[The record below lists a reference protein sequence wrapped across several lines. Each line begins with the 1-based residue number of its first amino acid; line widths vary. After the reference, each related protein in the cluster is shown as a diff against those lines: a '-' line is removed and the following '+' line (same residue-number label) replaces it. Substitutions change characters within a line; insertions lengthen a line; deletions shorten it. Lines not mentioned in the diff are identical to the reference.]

1 MSVSDGFK
9 VSEVGVIPE
18 DWEAVLLDSVA
29 KRGSGHTPD
38 KKHSEYW
45 NGNIKWIS
53 LKDSNRFDQ
62 IYIYDT
68 TEKITMAGIANS
80 SAVLH
85 PSESVVLSRDAGV
98 GKSAI
103 TKDVMAVSQHFFAWQ
118 CGLQLDNHFLYY
130 WFQFKKSEFER
141 IAIGTT
147 IKTIGIPYFQK
158 LKIPFP
164 PLAEQKAIAQSLS
177 DVDNLITAIDK
188 LITKKRNIK
197 QGTMQELLT
206 GKKRLSGFTGEWD
219 VKKLGELG
227 YSNRPTIKAGP
238 FGSSL
243 KKEFYVKKGYKI
255 YGQEQVIAGDLS
267 IGNYYIDFDLF
278 EKLKSCEIRPNDIL
292 ISLVG
297 TFGKVMV
304 VPDNIER
311 GIINPRLIRLSLN
324 ANLVYSYFLQYWLIS
339 SDTQK
344 LLSETSHGGTMGI
357 INAKVLSG
365 LNIPLPP
372 LPEQKVIAKILTE
385 MDEEIEALE
394 KKREKYKNIKQ
405 GMMQQ
410 LLTGK
415 TRLKIN
421 LEYR

>member
-1 MSVSDGFK
+1 MSVPDGFK
-9 VSEVGVIPE
+9 VSEVGVIPV

-158 LKIPFP
+158 LKIPLP
-164 PLAEQKAIAQSLS
+164 PLTEQKAIAQSLS

-206 GKKRLSGFTGEWD
+206 GKKRLPGFSGEWE
-219 VKKLGELG
+219 VKKLGECCSKITDGTHDTPKPVDKGVPFLTAIHVKDG
-227 YSNRPTIKAGP
+227 FIDFNNCYFLPQSIHEVIYKRCNPEKNDVLMVNIGAGVATTALINVDYE
-238 FGSSL
+238 FSL
-243 KKEFYVKKGYKI
+243 KNVALLKTNKNILIGSYLHYC
-255 YGQEQVIAGDLS
+255 LS
-267 IGNYYIDFDLF
+267 FNKFMITNNLINGGAQPFLSLYQIGNI
-278 EKLKSCEIRPNDIL
+278 
-292 ISLVG
+292 
-297 TFGKVMV
+297 T
-304 VPDNIER
+304 
-311 GIINPRLIRLSLN
+311 
-324 ANLVYSYFLQYWLIS
+324 
-339 SDTQK
+339 
-344 LLSETSHGGTMGI
+344 
-357 INAKVLSG
+357 
-365 LNIPLPP
+365 IPLPP
-372 LPEQKVIAKILTE
+372 LPEQKAIAKILTE
-385 MDEEIEALE
+385 MDAEIEALE

-405 GMMQQ
+405 GMMQE

-415 TRLKIN
+415 TRIIDN
-421 LEYR
+421 

>member
-1 MSVSDGFK
+1 MSVPDGFK
-9 VSEVGVIPE
+9 VSEVGVIPV

-158 LKIPFP
+158 LKIPLP
-164 PLAEQKAIAQSLS
+164 PLTEQKAIAQSLS

-197 QGTMQELLT
+197 QGTIQELLT
-206 GKKRLSGFTGEWD
+206 GKKRLPGFSGEWE
-219 VKKLGELG
+219 VKKLGDIG
-227 YSNRPTIKAGP
+227 K
-238 FGSSL
+238 F
-243 KKEFYVKKGYKI
+243 KKGKNLPKKSITQDGQPCVLYGEI
-255 YGQEQVIAGDLS
+255 YTKY
-267 IGNYYIDFDLF
+267 NYYSKVLYSRISYDLAK
-278 EKLKSCEIRPNDIL
+278 ESIEINTGDIL
-292 ISLVG
+292 FAGSG
-297 TFGKVMV
+297 ETFEEIGKCFAYLG
-304 VPDNIER
+304 IEKAYA
-311 GIINPRLIRLSLN
+311 GGDIIILSPN
-324 ANLVYSYFLQYWLIS
+324 KDDSYFLSYLLNSYQANVQKSNLGQGS
-339 SDTQK
+339 SVIHIYT
-344 LLSETSHGGTMGI
+344 
-357 INAKVLSG
+357 INLK
-365 LNIPLPP
+365 NIEIPIPP
-372 LPEQKVIAKILTE
+372 LPEQKAIAKILTE

-405 GMMQQ
+405 GMMQE

-415 TRLKIN
+415 TRIIDN
-421 LEYR
+421 